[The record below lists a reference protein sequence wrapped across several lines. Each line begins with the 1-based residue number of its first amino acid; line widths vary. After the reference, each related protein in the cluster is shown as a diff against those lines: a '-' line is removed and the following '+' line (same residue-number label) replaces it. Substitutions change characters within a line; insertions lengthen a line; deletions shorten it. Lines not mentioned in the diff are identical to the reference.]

1 MLFRFHPRDREQ
13 IAQMI
18 EPVALRDVGQI
29 ADRLGD
35 EIGGFVAVSFAWQ
48 LGFV

>member
-1 MLFRFHPRDREQ
+1 MLLSLHPRDREQ

-18 EPVALRDVGQI
+18 EAVILCDFGQI

-35 EIGGFVAVSFAWQ
+35 EIGGFVAIPFAWRLT
-48 LGFV
+48 LG

>member
-1 MLFRFHPRDREQ
+1 MLLRLHPRDREQ

-18 EPVALRDVGQI
+18 EPVTLRDVGQI

-35 EIGGFVAVSFAWQ
+35 EIGGFVAVALAWR
-48 LGFV
+48 LASG